1 MATSADIKK
10 DIVLNYNNQLYVV
23 TDFTFVNPGK
33 GSAFYRTK
41 MKSLESGKVIEITFK
56 SGETVDIA
64 DVEKRKMQYLYKDA
78 EGYHFMDPASY
89 EQVSVS
95 EDMVGDKGI
104 YLKDGIDA
112 LVVLHNGAAITIE
125 VPRKVTLKV
134 VQAEPAV
141 KGDTA
146 SGNVTKEVVME
157 NGLRVRA
164 PMFIKEGEL
173 LIINTDTGE
182 YVERA

>member
-10 DIVLNYNNQLYVV
+10 DVVLNYNNQLYVV

-41 MKSLESGKVIEITFK
+41 MKSIESGKVIEITFK

-64 DVEKRKMQYLYKDA
+64 DVEKRKMQYLFKDA

-95 EDMVGDKGI
+95 EEMVGDKGI

-112 LVVLHNGAAITIE
+112 LVVLHNEAAITIE